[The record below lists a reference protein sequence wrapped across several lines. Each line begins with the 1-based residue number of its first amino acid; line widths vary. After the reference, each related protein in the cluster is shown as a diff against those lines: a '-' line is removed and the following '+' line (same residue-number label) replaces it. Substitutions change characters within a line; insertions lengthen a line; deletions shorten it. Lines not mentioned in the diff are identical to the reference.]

1 MATSM
6 KDFAIQQLRRFLSEP
21 QWRNGGKLPSELQL
35 AKEIGVS
42 RPIVRQALATL
53 RDEGL
58 LTSKRGSGHY
68 FQPLDKTAS
77 NIFGSS
83 RSIKGVSDCFRFRE
97 VIECAAAAEAA
108 RVGDEEH
115 LAHIEEA
122 AQAMKASSINEQE
135 AFEREFA
142 FHLAIAEATRNP
154 YFPMTLELLKP
165 QIQTGFEIGRFLR
178 DIPIHTTASQVVT
191 EHIEIVEAIRKAD
204 ASRAEKL
211 MRNHLKRGRER
222 FMGYED

>member
-1 MATSM
+1 MATAM
-6 KDFAIQQLRRFLSEP
+6 KDFAAQQLRRFLNEP

-53 RDEGL
+53 RQEGL
-58 LTSKRGSGHY
+58 ITSRRGSGHY
-68 FQPLDKTAS
+68 FQPSDKASS

-83 RSIKGVSDCFRFRE
+83 RNIKGVSDCFRFRE

-108 RVGDEEH
+108 RIGDKGR
-115 LAHIEEA
+115 IKCIQEA
-122 AQAMKASSINEQE
+122 VQAMKASSINEQD

-142 FHLAIAEATRNP
+142 FHLAIAEATRNA
-154 YFPMTLELLKP
+154 YFPKTLESMKP

-178 DIPIHTTASQVVT
+178 DMPIHTMSSQVLS
-191 EHIEIVEAIRKAD
+191 EHIEIVEAIRNGA
-204 ASRAEKL
+204 ASHAEKL
-211 MRNHLKRGRER
+211 MRTHLKRGRER
-222 FMGYED
+222 FMGYEE